1 MYICIKYYR
10 HLLHV
15 YIFAEGIAW
24 KRLLASK
31 SSMSIV
37 TGLTSLFVLA
47 ATKKSKFQMKF
58 LLQEI
63 LLPLGCRL
71 KYKIEISG

>member
-24 KRLLASK
+24 KRLLASEEQYEYCHWPHLAFCSGCHQK
-31 SSMSIV
+31 EQVSNEISSTGNTASTGMSIEV
-37 TGLTSLFVLA
+37 
-47 ATKKSKFQMKF
+47 
-58 LLQEI
+58 
-63 LLPLGCRL
+63 
-71 KYKIEISG
+71 